1 MNNGKIDAIDVI
13 AGILLALLGYGV
25 YKEYQ
30 NEKDE
35 RKKIEVL
42 KKAFEEFDCDDYLN
56 EKNET
61 HCGLMNVANEL
72 RNMLLDSLDF
82 EEKKLTIKY
91 PISMGALMRSA
102 IEQVVIVYIER
113 QGKER
118 RNKHY
123 QNEEIMMQ
131 ILEGKP
137 DEYHKKLM
145 KKMDFF
151 MKEDIRK
158 VLNDIVH
165 VPYDIK
171 KVEKIMIN
179 FSTEAGV
186 LKFVK
191 DAAILSNQI

>member
-1 MNNGKIDAIDVI
+1 MNNGKVDAIDVI

-42 KKAFEEFDCDDYLN
+42 KKAFEEFDCDDYLD

-61 HCGLMNVANEL
+61 HLGLMNVANEL
-72 RNMLLDSLDF
+72 RDMLLDSLDF
-82 EEKKLTIKY
+82 KEKKLTIKY
-91 PISMGALMRSA
+91 PISMGTLMRSA

-113 QGKER
+113 HGKER

-131 ILEGKP
+131 ILGGKP
-137 DEYHKKLM
+137 DEHHIKLM

-158 VLNDIVH
+158 VLSDIVH
-165 VPYDIK
+165 APHDIK
-171 KVEKIMIN
+171 KIEKLMIN

-191 DAAILSNQI
+191 DVAILSNRI